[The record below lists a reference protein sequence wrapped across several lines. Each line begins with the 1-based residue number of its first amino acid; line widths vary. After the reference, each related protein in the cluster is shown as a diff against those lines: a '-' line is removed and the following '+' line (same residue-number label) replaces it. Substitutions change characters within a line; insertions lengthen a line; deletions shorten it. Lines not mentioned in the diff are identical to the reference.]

1 MTVDPDTIVEEE
13 RSVCS
18 PSPISPGP
26 GLSPM
31 TPASHVGLADK
42 ATIVGTDDQASVIQ
56 ALQGQIVSA
65 RKAWQQHIWE
75 LEGQVRDLKAEVEDL
90 RMADYCASCGRG
102 CKHEEKHH
110 SSNSSDA
117 RKGSVVD
124 RPRARTGD
132 AARFGNGK

>member
-1 MTVDPDTIVEEE
+1 MITEEE
-13 RSVCS
+13 RNVCS
-18 PSPISPGP
+18 PSPISPGT

-31 TPASHVGLADK
+31 TPASHGMADK
-42 ATIVGTDDQASVIQ
+42 ASIVGSDDQASVIQ
-56 ALQGQIVSA
+56 ALQDQIVSA

-90 RMADYCASCGRG
+90 RVADYCAHCGQGR
-102 CKHEEKHH
+102 KHEERHH
-110 SSNSSDA
+110 LNSNDA
-117 RKGSVVD
+117 TRKGSVVD